1 MNPGLVVLLSKRI
14 DAIEKSIQNLNV
26 DVKPIAT
33 TVESE
38 FKMTPEIEKVLA
50 LHINTK
56 VDTVM
61 EENMNQLKK
70 GLVNVV
76 TMKLEQHIESKLK
89 EISNSISDLRSV
101 IEDIQKQVN
110 EKQVSEKQVNEKQV
124 NEEVVVQIEDEPK
137 RIIKPK
143 STKKS
148 TKTLDFTD

>member
-1 MNPGLVVLLSKRI
+1 MNPGLAVLLSKRI
-14 DAIEKSIQNLNV
+14 DTIEKTIKNLNV
-26 DVKPIAT
+26 DVKPLAT

-50 LHINTK
+50 LQINTK

-89 EISNSISDLRSV
+89 EISNSITDLRSV

-110 EKQVSEKQVNEKQV
+110 EKP
-124 NEEVVVQIEDEPK
+124 EEVVVQIEDEPK

-143 STKKS
+143 STKKN

>member
-1 MNPGLVVLLSKRI
+1 MNPGLAVLLSKRI
-14 DAIEKSIQNLNV
+14 DTIEKTIKNLNV
-26 DVKPIAT
+26 DVKPLAT

-50 LHINTK
+50 LQINTK

-89 EISNSISDLRSV
+89 EISNSIADLRSA
-101 IEDIQKQVN
+101 IEDIQKP
-110 EKQVSEKQVNEKQV
+110 V

-143 STKKS
+143 STKKT